1 MQLLNS
7 SWSKALLQT
16 LAMSVAPM
24 QMPSGLAQ
32 ETSWPLEAEE
42 AETSAF
48 PREVTSF
55 LHRRISAEHVTL
67 QLYQAAECHF
77 SAVAT
82 RRRTKLV

>member
-67 QLYQAAECHF
+67 QPSC
-77 SAVAT
+77 
-82 RRRTKLV
+82 